1 MSLIQT
7 IGGVLGSDSSNSVL
21 NTANSLLNEY
31 DGLQLG
37 FALEKQ

>member
-7 IGGVLGSDSSNSVL
+7 IGGALESKSSNSAL
-21 NTANSLLNEY
+21 STANSLLNEY